1 MSDGDLMTF
10 NALNWARQDRCLAC
24 NHRDIDDW
32 HVEVWLRPYNYYHNL
47 FKDFKQSF
55 IIT

>member
-47 FKDFKQSF
+47 FNDFKQSF